1 MKRKINRN
9 LAILCAM
16 ALTTSVVVGFSGI
29 SQAAPSAGCE
39 IVSLSADPTPAGSP
53 LLLAGTHISFGT
65 DCVGNT
71 QSLPAGLTVKDPAG
85 NLIAKI
91 ASAVE
96 GTGNL
101 SNSQNIYVPVQG
113 GYEVCV
119 EVPGDLQC
127 VKA

>member
-1 MKRKINRN
+1 MKLTVHRN

-16 ALTTSVVVGFSGI
+16 VLTTSVVVGLSGI
-29 SQAAPSAGCE
+29 SQAAPHADCQV
-39 IVSLSADPTPAGSP
+39 VSLSADPTPAGDP

-65 DCVGNT
+65 TCVGNT
-71 QSLPAGLTVKDPAG
+71 QQLPAGITVKDPAG

-91 ASAVE
+91 ASALE

-101 SNSQNIYVPVQG
+101 SNSQNIYIPVQG

-119 EVPGDLQC
+119 EVPGDVQC